1 MGHKFIVSRPK
12 RKKAHRAAHRCDGGP
27 VGFVLV
33 SGLWRPH
40 FERIGPAAGVGD
52 VDGVG
57 LSQRFCK

>member
-33 SGLWRPH
+33 SGLRRPY
-40 FERIGPAAGVGD
+40 FEGISSTADVGD
-52 VDGVG
+52 VDFVG
-57 LSQRFCK
+57 LSQGFCK